1 MTTHRRPAPKVEVE
15 MGEEEEPEVAVIQ
28 VTETVEEW
36 EWLGPAGEYRKT
48 TVTRSW
54 LEAAEDD

>member
-1 MTTHRRPAPKVEVE
+1 MTAPRRPAPKVEVE
-15 MGEEEEPEVAVIQ
+15 MEEEETEVAVIQ
-28 VTETVEEW
+28 VSETIEEF

>member
-1 MTTHRRPAPKVEVE
+1 M
-15 MGEEEEPEVAVIQ
+15 EPEVAVIQ
-28 VTETVEEW
+28 VTEAVEEW
-36 EWLGPAGEYRKT
+36 EWIGAAGEYRKT

>member
-1 MTTHRRPAPKVEVE
+1 MTVPRRPAPKVEVE
-15 MGEEEEPEVAVIQ
+15 MEEEETEVAVIQ
-28 VTETVEEW
+28 VTEAVEEW
-36 EWLGPAGEYRKT
+36 EWIGTAGEYRKT

>member
-1 MTTHRRPAPKVEVE
+1 MTTPREPEVEV
-15 MGEEEEPEVAVIQ
+15 EEEPEVAVIQ

-54 LEAAEDD
+54 LEAAEDE

>member
-1 MTTHRRPAPKVEVE
+1 MTTPRRPAREPEVEVE
-15 MGEEEEPEVAVIQ
+15 MEPEVAVIQ
-28 VTETVEEW
+28 VTEAVEEW
-36 EWLGPAGEYRKT
+36 EWIGTAGEYRKT

>member
-1 MTTHRRPAPKVEVE
+1 MTVPRRPAPKVEVE
-15 MGEEEEPEVAVIQ
+15 MEEEETEVAVIQ
-28 VTETVEEW
+28 VSETIEEF
-36 EWLGPAGEYRKT
+36 EWTGNSGEYRKT

>member
-1 MTTHRRPAPKVEVE
+1 MTVPRRPAQVEVE
-15 MGEEEEPEVAVIQ
+15 MEEEETEVAVIQ
-28 VTETVEEW
+28 VSETIEEF
-36 EWLGPAGEYRKT
+36 EWLGSAGEYRKT

>member
-1 MTTHRRPAPKVEVE
+1 MTTPRRPAREPEVEVE
-15 MGEEEEPEVAVIQ
+15 MEPEVAVIQ
-28 VTETVEEW
+28 VTEAVEEW
-36 EWLGPAGEYRKT
+36 EWIGAAGEYRKT